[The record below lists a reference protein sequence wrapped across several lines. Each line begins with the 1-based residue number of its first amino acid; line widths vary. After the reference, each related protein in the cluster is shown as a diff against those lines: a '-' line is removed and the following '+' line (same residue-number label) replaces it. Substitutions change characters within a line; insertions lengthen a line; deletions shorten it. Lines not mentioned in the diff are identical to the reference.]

1 MSARLYLKGRGVA
14 GSMADLG
21 YRFLLLLRLTM
32 VVFAFE
38 RECWVASNSGLP
50 REDES
55 DCGEVD
61 VSESSAVHNPLSQY
75 SKLLSVLAL
84 RDDERCAQAAG
95 QLTVRG
101 IQKIRG

>member
-1 MSARLYLKGRGVA
+1 
-14 GSMADLG
+14 
-21 YRFLLLLRLTM
+21 M

-75 SKLLSVLAL
+75 S
-84 RDDERCAQAAG
+84 DDERCAQAAG